1 MEQKKNNLDITPC
14 FIVGIGRSGT
24 TLLTDMLNGN
34 PSISAAPENNF
45 ILFGKDLSSLSGN
58 KLITEFKTLFKL
70 NHNHTQ
76 SIWKPDLSFLEKY
89 DLNEPHISY
98 QDLCKEVYL
107 NNNLAKDKNLI
118 KVFVDKNPVYSLY
131 VKNLITLFP
140 DAKFIILTRDYRDN
154 IVSRRTHTEGTISKL
169 MVSYAA
175 SWNLYYKSILK
186 YEQKFPNKFTR
197 VKYENIV
204 NKPKETLNKI
214 TDFLNIAFDEQMLH
228 NHENSVMKKFEK
240 ADLPQAAKDKIIEMH
255 NRLKM
260 PLNNERINYWE
271 NKFSA
276 LDLILIET
284 ICSKTAKEFDYLSFS
299 KATLVEEIWAYLRI
313 ITIYPLFRLSV
324 AIYYCSYYNLPYK
337 LKKNIFK
344 SKYGV

>member
-1 MEQKKNNLDITPC
+1 MESQKNNLDITPC

-45 ILFGKDLSSLSGN
+45 ILFGKNLSTLSGSN
-58 KLITEFKTLFKL
+58 LIAEFKTLFTL

-131 VKNLITLFP
+131 IKDLIALFP
-140 DAKFIILTRDYRDN
+140 DAKFILLTRDYRDN
-154 IVSRRTHTEGTISKL
+154 IVSRRKHTEGTISKL

-175 SWNLYYKSILK
+175 SWRLYYTSILK
-186 YEQKFPNKFTR
+186 YEQKFPEKFIR
-197 VKYENIV
+197 VKYETIV
-204 NKPKETLNKI
+204 EQPKETLNRI
-214 TDFLNIAFDEQMLH
+214 TDFLNIDFDETMLH
-228 NHENSVMKKFEK
+228 THENSVMQKFESIE
-240 ADLPQAAKDKIIEMH
+240 LPQAAKNKIIEMH
-255 NRLKM
+255 NRLKL
-260 PLNNERINYWE
+260 PLNNERINYWTD
-271 NKFSA
+271 KLSKQ
-276 LDLILIET
+276 DLILIET
-284 ICSKTAKEFDYLSFS
+284 ICSSVASKINYSSFS
-299 KATLVEEIWAYLRI
+299 QPSFIEKIWAYLRI
-313 ITIYPLFRLSV
+313 VTIYPLFRLSV
-324 AIYYCSYYNLPYK
+324 LLYYFPYYNLPYK

-344 SKYGV
+344 N